1 MEEYFY
7 LHSEN
12 YLSENTANQSEN
24 AKIFSGKLRYYA
36 VITETNSYKS
46 I

>member
-1 MEEYFY
+1 MEEYFNPY
-7 LHSEN
+7 TVKN
-12 YLSENTANQSEN
+12 ISENTANQPEN

-36 VITETNSYKS
+36 VISETNSYKS

>member
-1 MEEYFY
+1 MEEY
-7 LHSEN
+7 LIIHTEKN
-12 YLSENTANQSEN
+12 ISENTANQPET
-24 AKIFSGKLRYYA
+24 AKIISGKLRYYA